1 MASHKKGR
9 DDSAP
14 KRPGVRRGGA
24 RKGDRTRLPDELEE
38 FVRSD
43 EKRFRPK
50 RPPRRPRLKDPREGG
65 VLIPGV
71 ANRDSRALYE
81 RRLAALQAA
90 PESERGRLL
99 AEAYVTRIWRGYA
112 ITTFEAF
119 IENVLGWELEA
130 SRAAAEEGAKQ
141 MNVALEPLRDED
153 VALWLRVEIGLADAP
168 SARVTI
174 DGATLKLS
182 VSLEEGMDA
191 LTRVGKVL
199 LPLERDRH

>member
-9 DDSAP
+9 DSGP
-14 KRPGVRRGGA
+14 RKPGVRRGGA
-24 RKGDRTRLPDELEE
+24 GKGERTRLPDELEE
-38 FVRSD
+38 FARSD

-50 RPPRRPRLKDPREGG
+50 RAPRRPRLKDPREGG

-71 ANRDSRALYE
+71 ANRDSRTIYE
-81 RRLAALQAA
+81 RRLEGLKAA
-90 PESERGRLL
+90 PESARGRLL
-99 AEAYVTRIWRGYA
+99 AEAYVLRVWRGYA

-119 IENVLGWELEA
+119 VENVLGWNLEEA
-130 SRAAAEEGAKQ
+130 RVAAEEGAKA
-141 MNVALEPLRDED
+141 MNVPLESLRDED
-153 VALWLRVEIGLADAP
+153 VALWLRIEIGLSDA
-168 SARVTI
+168 STGRVTI
-174 DGATLKLS
+174 DGSMLKIE

>member
-9 DDSAP
+9 DDTAP
-14 KRPGVRRGGA
+14 NRPGVRRGGS
-24 RKGDRTRLPDELEE
+24 KTDRTRLPDELEE
-38 FVRSD
+38 FARSD

-81 RRLAALQAA
+81 RRLAALRAA
-90 PESERGRLL
+90 SESERGRLL
-99 AEAYVTRIWRGYA
+99 AEACLTEIWRGYA

-119 IENVLGWELEA
+119 VENVLGWELEA
-130 SRAAAEEGAKQ
+130 ARAAARAGAEE
-141 MNVALEPLRDED
+141 MNVPLKPMRDED

-168 SARVTI
+168 SARVTV
-174 DGATLKLS
+174 DGTTLRIS
-182 VSLEEGMDA
+182 VSLDEGMDG